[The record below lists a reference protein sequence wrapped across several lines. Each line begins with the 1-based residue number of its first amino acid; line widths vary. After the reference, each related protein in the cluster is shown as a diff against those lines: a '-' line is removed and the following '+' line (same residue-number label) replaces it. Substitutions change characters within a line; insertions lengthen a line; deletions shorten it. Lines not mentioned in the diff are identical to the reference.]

1 MKKLHIALLLSLFAF
16 TSVAKAQTN
25 IQEMYDFNRQ
35 QLTTTLE
42 MFKADNWGSTFF
54 FVDIYHNFDDN
65 TPTDFYVEIARS
77 LNFWKGT
84 ALKDFSLHAE
94 WNGGCG
100 IYDLGHLGWG
110 GYPVNNAWLFGAEYF
125 IHSTDY
131 NNTLTLEVLYKNIRG
146 GNSQVPMQFTA
157 VWGMNDL
164 FGAKGL
170 NFSGFADFWW
180 EDHEWYAYA
189 PDAEPGITK
198 WVFISEP
205 QLWYNIGQFFNC
217 ENLFIGGEVEVSCNF
232 SGKYAALTRG
242 WEVNPAAGI
251 KWVF

>member
-1 MKKLHIALLLSLFAF
+1 MRKLHIALLLGLLTLAGI
-16 TSVAKAQTN
+16 AKAQTN

-54 FVDIYHNFDDN
+54 FVDIYHHFDES
-65 TPTDFYVEIARS
+65 TPTDFYTEIARS

-84 ALKDFSLHAE
+84 TLKDFSLHAE

-100 IYDLGHLGWG
+100 IYNLGQLGYG

-125 IHSTDY
+125 LHSQDY
-131 NNTLTLEVLYKNIRG
+131 NNTLTLEVLYKTIRG
-146 GNSQVPMQFTA
+146 INSDVPLQFTA
-157 VWGMNDL
+157 VWGMNNL

-170 NFSGFADFWW
+170 NFSGFSDFWW
-180 EDHEWYAYA
+180 EDHTWAADNSVRE
-189 PDAEPGITK
+189 TK
-198 WVFISEP
+198 CVFISEP

-232 SGKYAALTRG
+232 SGKVNAGISG

-251 KWVF
+251 KWNF